1 MNVATRGVTVGT
13 AHVNLV
19 IQLGE
24 EGLGIHGGATRAHE
38 ARAAGGGGGHLQGL
52 GRSAAVLG
60 LRRVHLHEV
69 GAKAES
75 HAGGTGDEVGIL
87 LGGHGL
93 AARVDP
99 QHDDEAVGMGLGDE
113 LARLGHH
120 GGLVLGAEVDRVA
133 EAHDVHAGLLHG
145 QHGVQIVQ
153 LRGVGILL
161 LGADEVGLGVHLD
174 EVVDLR
180 IVGRVLGHQPALA
193 GEHAADALG
202 TNLEQVLRVEV
213 SDIDALAVEVL
224 VQVLDLLIAGE
235 QHETA
240 GLARGLQVVGDVLV
254 TGLGHD
260 VGGNAHLF
268 PGDLRH
274 GFPPRESLESLQ

>member
-1 MNVATRGVTVGT
+1 MNVAARSVAVGAT
-13 AHVNLV
+13 HVDLV
-19 IQLGE
+19 VQLGE
-24 EGLGIHGGATRAHE
+24 EGLGIHGGATRAHQT
-38 ARAAGGGGGHLQGL
+38 ATASGGGGHLQGL
-52 GRSAAVLG
+52 GRGTAVLG

-69 GAKAES
+69 GAEAES
-75 HAGGTGDEVGIL
+75 HAGGTGDEVRIL

-93 AARVDP
+93 TAGIDP
-99 QHDDEAVGMGLGDE
+99 QHHDETVGMGLSDE
-113 LARLGHH
+113 LAGLGHH
-120 GGLVLGAEVDRVA
+120 GGLVLGTEVDRVA
-133 EAHDVHAGLLHG
+133 EAHDVHASLLHG
-145 QHGVQIVQ
+145 QHSIQIVQ
-153 LRGVGILL
+153 LRGVGVLL
-161 LGADEVGLGVHLD
+161 LGADEGGLGVHLD

-213 SDIDALAVEVL
+213 GDIDALAIEVL

-240 GLARGLQVVGDVLV
+240 GLARGLHIVGDVLV

-274 GFPPRESLESLQ
+274 GYPPIGSLQ